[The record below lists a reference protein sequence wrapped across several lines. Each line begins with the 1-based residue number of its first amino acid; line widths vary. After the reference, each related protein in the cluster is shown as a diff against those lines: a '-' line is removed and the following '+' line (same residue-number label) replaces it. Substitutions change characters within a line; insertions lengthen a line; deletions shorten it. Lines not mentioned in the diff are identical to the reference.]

1 MKKKSK
7 NIHFNSMT
15 NDKEYIQ
22 LLERIKFAYKSS
34 QQYAAMAVNSRM
46 LFAYWQI
53 GSSILSE
60 QAKQGWGAKIIDNL
74 AKDLAASF
82 PEVKG
87 FSRRNLIYMQK
98 FAQEWPATLI
108 VQQYVAQ
115 IQNTPISEDSIVQQ
129 PAAQFQ
135 NFEQHPISRIP
146 WSHHML
152 LLDKLKTADN
162 RLFYCRKIRENG
174 WSRSVL
180 MNQLDRQLH
189 QHQGALPNN
198 FEQTL
203 PATQAIMATN
213 TFKDPYFF
221 DFLQLGEEASELEVE
236 KKLTQQISAFL
247 LELGAGFA
255 YMGRQFKLE
264 VGGQDYKLDL
274 LFYHTKLRCYIN
286 IELKIDEFKPEYIG
300 KSQFYLTAINDLI
313 KSDQD
318 NPSIGII
325 LCKEANHVVVEYALK
340 DNKAPIGVAE
350 YTLSAVLPENMK
362 GVLPSAEEFEHG
374 LKLNNE

>member
-1 MKKKSK
+1 
-7 NIHFNSMT
+7 MT

-22 LLERIKFAYKSS
+22 LLERIKSAYQNS
-34 QQYAAMAVNSRM
+34 QQFAAMAVNSRM

-53 GSSILSE
+53 GTSILNE

-74 AKDLAASF
+74 EKDLASAF
-82 PEVKG
+82 PGIKG

-98 FAQEWPATLI
+98 FAQEWPTI
-108 VQQYVAQ
+108 VFVQQAAAQ
-115 IQNTPISEDSIVQQ
+115 IQRIKNREVSIVQQ

-152 LLDKLKTADN
+152 LLDKLNTAEN
-162 RLFYCRKIRENG
+162 RLFYCIKIRENG
-174 WSRSVL
+174 WSRAVL
-180 MNQLDRQLH
+180 LNQLDRKLH

-198 FEQTL
+198 FEKTL
-203 PATQAIMATN
+203 TVSQAKMAN
-213 TFKDPYFF
+213 NAFKDPYFF
-221 DFLQLGEEASELEVE
+221 DFLQLGDEASELEIE
-236 KKLTQQISAFL
+236 NKLVKQISEFL

-255 YMGRQFKLE
+255 YMGRQYKME
-264 VGGQDYKLDL
+264 VGGQEYKLDL
-274 LFYHTKLRCYIN
+274 LFYHTKLRCYVN
-286 IELKIDEFKPEYIG
+286 IELKIDEFKPEYVG
-300 KSQFYLTAINDLI
+300 KSQFYLTTINEII
-313 KSDQD
+313 KSELD

-325 LCKEANHVVVEYALK
+325 LCKEANHIVVEYALK

-362 GVLPSAEEFEHG
+362 GILPSAEEFEHS
-374 LKLNNE
+374 LNLDDE

>member
-1 MKKKSK
+1 
-7 NIHFNSMT
+7 MT

-152 LLDKLKTADN
+152 LLDKLKTADD

>member
-1 MKKKSK
+1 
-7 NIHFNSMT
+7 MT

-22 LLERIKFAYKSS
+22 LLERIKFAYQSS
-34 QQYAAMAVNSRM
+34 QQHAAMAVNGRM

-53 GSSILSE
+53 GSSILSQ
-60 QAKQGWGAKIIDNL
+60 QAKQGWGAKVVDNL
-74 AKDLAASF
+74 VKDLAVSF
-82 PEVKG
+82 PDVKG

-98 FAQEWPATLI
+98 FAQEWTATL
-108 VQQYVAQ
+108 
-115 IQNTPISEDSIVQQ
+115 IVQQ
-129 PAAQFQ
+129 PAAQIQNIPITADSIVQQATAQFQ
-135 NFEQHPISRIP
+135 NFEQYPISRIP

-152 LLDKLKTADN
+152 LLDKLNTTED
-162 RLFYCRKIRENG
+162 RLFYCRKISENG
-174 WSRSVL
+174 WSRKVL

-189 QHQGALPNN
+189 HHQGALSTN

-203 PATQAIMATN
+203 PASQAIMATN

-221 DFLQLGEEASELEVE
+221 DFLKLGEEASELEVE

-274 LFYHTKLRCYIN
+274 LFYHTKLRCYVN
-286 IELKIDEFKPEYIG
+286 IELKIDEFKPEYVG
-300 KSQFYLTAINDLI
+300 KSQFYLTAINNLI

-325 LCKEANHVVVEYALK
+325 LCKEANHIVVEYAIT
-340 DNKAPIGVAE
+340 DNKSPIGVAE

-362 GVLPSAEEFEHG
+362 GILPSAEEFEHH
-374 LKLNNE
+374 LKLDHE